1 MVVVVIGV
9 VGFEVEVEV
18 EVEMVVEP
26 VVVEVLIVLVHL
38 VSGGDLLFRRLS
50 VSPSVWFGRQR

>member
-18 EVEMVVEP
+18 EMVVEA
-26 VVVEVLIVLVHL
+26 VMVEVLIVLVHL

>member
-1 MVVVVIGV
+1 MGGCVVVVVVVVIGV

-18 EVEMVVEP
+18 EMVVEP
-26 VVVEVLIVLVHL
+26 VVIVHL